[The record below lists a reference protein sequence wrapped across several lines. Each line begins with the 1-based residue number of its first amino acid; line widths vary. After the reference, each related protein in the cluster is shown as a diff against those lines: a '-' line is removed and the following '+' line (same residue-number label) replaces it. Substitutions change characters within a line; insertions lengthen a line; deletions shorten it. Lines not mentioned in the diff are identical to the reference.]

1 MIRTVI
7 LLLFGGAMLI
17 LTLRR
22 LREHR
27 LMERHV
33 LVFLLTGLPFLILG
47 IWPDGIIMVSNLLDI
62 ERYTV
67 IVLAL
72 ACFTLLMML
81 EMLTIISVQERRIT
95 TLAQMVGIL
104 QQAQAQTGE
113 SESDGNVQGQDENRV
128 EAARTSGGT

>member
-1 MIRTVI
+1 MIRTAI

-47 IWPDGIIMVSNLLDI
+47 VWPDGIIMVSNFLDI

-104 QQAQAQTGE
+104 QQRARDTAPDHGE
-113 SESDGNVQGQDENRV
+113 HSRKPSDHPD
-128 EAARTSGGT
+128 APASS

>member
-67 IVLAL
+67 LAL

-104 QQAQAQTGE
+104 QHAQAQTGE
-113 SESDGNVQGQDENRV
+113 SESDENVQGQDENGV